1 MTGEYTTFEV
11 VKGVKDK
18 IQCPT
23 YVDSAAI
30 NLSENA
36 LKVLERRYIRRGE
49 DGNPTETI
57 GGMFYRVA
65 KHIASTG
72 NESREST
79 YILTETFYNLLSSLS
94 LPAQQSH
101 VHRCGNASWSACP
114 PVSFCPFR
122 MTWAMSLTAYSAR

>member
-1 MTGEYTTFEV
+1 MTGEYTTFEL

-18 IQCPT
+18 VQCPP

-36 LKVLERRYIRRGE
+36 LKVLYRRYIRKDE

-65 KHIASTG
+65 RHVAG
-72 NESREST
+72 VEVG
-79 YILTETFYNLLSSLS
+79 SSS
-94 LPAQQSH
+94 I
-101 VHRCGNASWSACP
+101 VH
-114 PVSFCPFR
+114 F
-122 MTWAMSLTAYSAR
+122 L